1 MEVIDPSTMTEDDVL
16 LYTRA
21 QRMALANELTKD
33 GVPTDKDNAGIL
45 LHALD
50 GLDKAS
56 LTKLRILA
64 DEKANKQSANNAAL
78 IAEVLSKVGN
88 SAYQMS
94 GVSRNDTSLP
104 DDIPNPEI
112 VEGELETN
120 PTQVDYD
127 TFMKQFDDQ

>member
-1 MEVIDPSTMTEDDVL
+1 MEVIDPSAMTEDDVL

-88 SAYQMS
+88 CAYQMS

-127 TFMKQFDDQ
+127 TFMKQFDGQ

>member
-127 TFMKQFDDQ
+127 TFMKQFDNQ